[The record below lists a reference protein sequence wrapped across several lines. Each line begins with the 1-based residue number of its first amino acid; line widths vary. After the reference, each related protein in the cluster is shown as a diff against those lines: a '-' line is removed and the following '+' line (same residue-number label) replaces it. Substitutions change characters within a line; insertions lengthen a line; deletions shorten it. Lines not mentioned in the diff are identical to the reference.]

1 MTVLGEASPRPLKAK
16 CPKQGKGHQAR
27 QGAYCM
33 TVGEKTLPNGT
44 ACLPAKSNLRRP
56 QVFNP

>member
-1 MTVLGEASPRPLKAK
+1 LKAK